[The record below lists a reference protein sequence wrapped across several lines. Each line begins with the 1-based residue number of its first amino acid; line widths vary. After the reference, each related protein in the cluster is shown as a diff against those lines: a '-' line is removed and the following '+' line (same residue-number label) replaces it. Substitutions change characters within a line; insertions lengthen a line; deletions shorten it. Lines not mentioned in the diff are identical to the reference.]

1 MCHHYSGR
9 GSYAVTEVYRGK
21 KADVARR
28 AKMKKA
34 AELRRKNERKR
45 LLKILLFCIVAVFFA
60 TRIMIAAAGYASVRT
75 QAAEEQAMTIALNNR
90 IGAVEFE
97 IARETRLDNLSYKA
111 AFTLGMIDPDNPS
124 SLTARAN

>member
-1 MCHHYSGR
+1 M
-9 GSYAVTEVYRGK
+9 TEVYRGK
-21 KADVARR
+21 KVDVARR

-111 AFTLGMIDPDNPS
+111 ALTLGMIDPDNPS